1 MILRTRMSEATNP
14 EVNSLPQ
21 RVAIHPNLSFGE
33 TLSAPYKNSSSN
45 TNGTATAIKNGQPT
59 SAPVANAT
67 VANNVRLLFL
77 LVVGSMKCAKA
88 MTLKYMAKDEG
99 RKAMDAFHMPTEN
112 SMRKKR

>member
-1 MILRTRMSEATNP
+1 MSEETSPDAINLPHRAT
-14 EVNSLPQ
+14 
-21 RVAIHPNLSFGE
+21 IHSNFSFGD
-33 TLSAPYKNSSSN
+33 TLSAPYKHSSSN
-45 TNGTATAIKNGQPT
+45 TNGAATAIENGHPT

-99 RKAMDAFHMPTEN
+99 RKAMDAFHIPTEK